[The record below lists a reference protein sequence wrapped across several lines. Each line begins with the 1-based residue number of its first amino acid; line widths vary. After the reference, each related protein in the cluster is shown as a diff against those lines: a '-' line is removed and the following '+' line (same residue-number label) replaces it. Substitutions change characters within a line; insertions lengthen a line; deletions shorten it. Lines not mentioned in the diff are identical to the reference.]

1 MNIKKENTPV
11 LVRRECYVG
20 KCNMHDLFS
29 VYLENNAF
37 WKIGSVCES
46 DMVIYST
53 DHIWPPKE
61 VSGREYQ
68 QMTIQHNNQLI
79 AEMSPL
85 DNAERKY
92 LKAVIKPFRDKVK
105 YIMRVM
111 DDNLEENYIL
121 ISLNRFSDCITL
133 PNFKRGMMYK
143 SMEEGKKYT
152 LEELGL

>member
-1 MNIKKENTPV
+1 MNIKKENIPV

-68 QMTIQHNNQLI
+68 QMTIQHNNQLL
-79 AEMSPL
+79 AERSPL
-85 DNAERKY
+85 DKVERKY
-92 LKAVIKPFRDKVK
+92 LKGVINPIRDKVK
-105 YIMRVM
+105 YIVKLADGVM
-111 DDNLEENYIL
+111 GEYIYVSFIL
-121 ISLNRFSDCITL
+121 DGYLVFPDFEIG
-133 PNFKRGMMYK
+133 KMYK
-143 SMEEGKKYT
+143 GMELGKHYT
-152 LEELGL
+152 PDELGL